1 MALIVK
7 KASPVPA
14 TERREEPRD
23 CAHLVAQLESENP
36 VARRWAAR
44 DLTDCPD
51 GSAALVNRLQ
61 RERETSVREVILT
74 SLTSLG
80 DAAAVTGLVL
90 CLRSED
96 AGLRNEAI
104 EAMKQLP
111 DEVAPIMGGLL
122 ADANPD
128 VRIFAVNI
136 LESLRHPEVESW
148 LIRVIELDPQLN
160 VCATAV
166 DLLGEVGSAA
176 ATDALRRL
184 KARYADEPYI
194 QFATDL
200 ALKRIVSDRA
210 PAEKASRVL
219 EPKG

>member
-1 MALIVK
+1 MAFIRKQTVV
-7 KASPVPA
+7 PVA
-14 TERREEPRD
+14 ADERKQARD
-23 CAHLVAQLESENP
+23 CASLVAELENVDP
-36 VARRWAAR
+36 KARRWAAR

-51 GSAALVNRLQ
+51 ASATLVKHLQ
-61 RERETSVREVILT
+61 REDDVSVREVILT
-74 SLTSLG
+74 ALTALG
-80 DAAAVTGLVL
+80 DEIAVEGLVA
-90 CLRSED
+90 CLRSEN

-111 DEVAPIMGGLL
+111 DEVALIMRALL
-122 ADANPD
+122 ADTSAD

-148 LIRVIELDPQLN
+148 LISVIEQDPHLN

-176 ATDALRRL
+176 AQDPLLRL

-194 QFATDL
+194 QFAANL
-200 ALKRIVSDRA
+200 ALKRIAAD
-210 PAEKASRVL
+210 
-219 EPKG
+219 